1 MRISPRLV
9 ASLLLCLTVAHV
21 VVIHAHVAD
30 PFVDDSY
37 ITLRYARNLVE
48 GRGLVFNPGERVEGY
63 THPLWVL
70 LAAVSLALRLPPAF
84 AMQVMGVVAWLGVLL
99 SVIRAADDAGLRSP
113 ARWVGPMAIVLGA
126 SGGFWSLSGLET
138 TCHAWAIT
146 EGVRLSLG
154 DVRARRP
161 LGLGSIAAFA
171 AATLLRPE
179 AVLWFGGA
187 LILVAWTARSGES
200 QRPLVAGVM
209 RAGAVFVLLLA
220 PWLAFRRAYY
230 GEWLPNTFYAKTG
243 GDLRFVLGRG
253 ASYVGWSLLQGPYA
267 GLAFATLVRPAQLR
281 RPEVWLPI
289 SLTLAHLASVI
300 ALGGDYMWFGR
311 FVLPVIGPLAM
322 VTSVALDAW
331 YREARR
337 RVLPAFVAGIAC
349 LSGVLPWVWRDSLSS
364 YRAATTDRFIPVGH
378 WLRSHVQSDV
388 LIATSAVGAI
398 GWLSGKRML
407 DTQGLTDWHL
417 ARHIDSRLDPQL
429 LKTTAGHGRGDAEYV
444 LRRRP
449 DLILLANVWLRQ
461 EPLTPQS
468 LSKNLGATHIT
479 DRMLL
484 LDPRFFEAYDV
495 FNYPARN
502 GRFLGMAVRK
512 DCVVHPSH
520 PEFAGPAPLVVA
532 Q

>member
-21 VVIHAHVAD
+21 VVIHAHAAD

-48 GRGLVFNPGERVEGY
+48 GHGLVFNPGERVEGY

-70 LAAVSLALRLPPAF
+70 LAALALALRLPPALTL
-84 AMQVMGVVAWLGVLL
+84 QGMGVVAWLGVLL
-99 SVIRAADDAGLRSP
+99 SVIRATDDAGLKSP
-113 ARWVGPMAIVLGA
+113 ARWVGPLAIVLGA
-126 SGGFWSLSGLET
+126 AGGFWSLSGLET

-146 EGVRLSLG
+146 EGVRLSLR

-161 LGLGSIAAFA
+161 LGLGSVAAFA

-179 AVLWFGGA
+179 SLLWFGGA
-187 LILVAWTARSGES
+187 LLLVGWTARSGGS
-200 QRPLVAGVM
+200 RRPLVADVV
-209 RAGAVFVLLLA
+209 RTGAVFLLLLA

-243 GDLRFVLGRG
+243 GDFRFVLGRG
-253 ASYVGWSLLQGPYA
+253 ASYVGWSLLQGPYV
-267 GLAFATLVRPAQLR
+267 GLAAAIIVRPAQLR
-281 RPEVWLPI
+281 RPVVWLPL
-289 SLTLAHLASVI
+289 SLSMAHLSSVV

-311 FVLPVIGPLAM
+311 FVLPIIGPLAM
-322 VTSVALDAW
+322 VTSVTFDAW
-331 YREARR
+331 HHATKRR
-337 RVLPAFVAGIAC
+337 FSPAIVAGVAC

-378 WLRSHVQSDV
+378 WLRSHVRSDV
-388 LIATSAVGAI
+388 LISTSAVGAI
-398 GWLSGKRML
+398 GWLSCQRML

-417 ARHIDSRLDPQL
+417 ARHFDPRLDPRL

-449 DLILLANVWLRQ
+449 DLILLANVWLRPH
-461 EPLTPQS
+461 PLTPQT
-468 LSKNLGATHIT
+468 LAGNLGATHIT

-484 LDPRFFEAYDV
+484 IDPRFFEAYDV
-495 FNYPARN
+495 FNYSVDD
-502 GRFLGMAVRK
+502 GRFLAMAVRK
-512 DCVVHPSH
+512 DSVVHPAH
-520 PEFAGPAPLVVA
+520 PGFAGPLPVDSR
-532 Q
+532 